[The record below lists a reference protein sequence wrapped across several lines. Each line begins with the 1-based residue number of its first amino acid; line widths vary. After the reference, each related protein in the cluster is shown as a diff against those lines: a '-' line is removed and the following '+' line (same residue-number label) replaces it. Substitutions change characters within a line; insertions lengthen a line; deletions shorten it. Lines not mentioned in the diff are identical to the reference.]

1 MNRALSRI
9 IALIVG
15 LLLVAAII
23 YGFLWL
29 KGHPGVLPG
38 TNSGTTQSNNTEAID
53 SQHNGPFRLDIT
65 TQKIGGVEYTSFVV
79 YFINNTQEELLFTCG
94 RMFRSDEVRSILWSN
109 SGSNDIIVS
118 LTTGRKEVFT
128 YAESGQWR

>member
-1 MNRALSRI
+1 MNRSLSRI

-15 LLLVAAII
+15 LLLVATII

-29 KGHPGVLPG
+29 KGHPNILPG
-38 TNSGTTQSNNTEAID
+38 ITSSTTQTNNQEAID

-65 TQKIGGVEYTSFVV
+65 TQKIGGVEYNSFVV

-94 RMFRSDEVRSILWSN
+94 RMFRSDEVRSIYWSN
-109 SGSNDIIVS
+109 SGNNDIIVS
-118 LTTGRKEVFT
+118 LINGQKEVFT
-128 YAESGQWR
+128 YDESGQWR